1 MKTSGM
7 KKKVLIFP
15 NLHAEAREMLAARP
29 DFELVVPESL
39 DPETASRLMPDID
52 AFIVRVSRVDRQL
65 IERAHRLKIVCRHGV
80 GLDNLDLPAL
90 AEKGIIATDVGLAN
104 MPAVLEHTIGFM
116 LMLARQFNTY
126 DAGVRANRYT
136 ETKDLRVAFE
146 LRDKTL
152 LVIGLGRIGCQ
163 VARIANAFGMR
174 VLGVDIAKTPDEI
187 RAIGCEP
194 VTDWRARL
202 PEVDMLT
209 LHCPKTELTVGMIG
223 EAEFAAMKPSARL
236 VNCARGGIVDER
248 ALIKALESGRLAA
261 AAIDVQEREPM
272 PEHDPLLGCR
282 NLILTPH
289 AAAATQES
297 VRRMALQCAKNVC
310 DYFDGTLDESM
321 IVNGLKAPRVK
332 S

>member
-1 MKTSGM
+1 M

-15 NLHAEAREMLAARP
+15 NLHPEARAMLEMRD
-29 DFELVVPESL
+29 DFELVVPPSL
-39 DPETASRLMPDID
+39 DPETASRIIPDID

-65 IERAHRLKIVCRHGV
+65 IERAHTLKIVARHGV

-104 MPAVLEHTIGFM
+104 MPAVLEHTVGFM
-116 LMLARQFNTY
+116 LMLAKQFPAY
-126 DAGVRANRYT
+126 DAGVREGRYL
-136 ETKDLRVAFE
+136 ETKDMRTAFE

-152 LVIGLGRIGCQ
+152 LVIGLGRIGSQ
-163 VARIANAFGMR
+163 VARVAQAFNMR
-174 VLGVDIAKTPDEI
+174 VLGVDVAKTDDEI
-187 RAIGCEP
+187 RAMGCEP

-202 PEVDMLT
+202 GEVDMLT
-209 LHCPKTELTVGMIG
+209 LHCPKTEQTIGMVG
-223 EAEFAAMKPSARL
+223 ETEFAAMKKTARL

-248 ALIKALESGRLAA
+248 ALIKALEAGQIAA
-261 AAIDVQEREPM
+261 AAIDVQEREPL
-272 PEHDPLLGCR
+272 PAHDPLLSAR

-289 AAAATQES
+289 SAAATQES
-297 VRRMALQCAKNVC
+297 VRRMALQCAQNVC
-310 DYFDGTLDESM
+310 DYFDGKLDESM

>member
-1 MKTSGM
+1 
-7 KKKVLIFP
+7 
-15 NLHAEAREMLAARP
+15 MLEARP
-29 DFELVVPESL
+29 DFELVVPANL
-39 DPETASRLMPDID
+39 DPETAARIIPDID
-52 AFIVRVSRVDRQL
+52 AFIVRVSPVDRQL
-65 IERAHRLKIVCRHGV
+65 IERAHKLKIVCRHGV

-90 AEKGIIATDVGLAN
+90 AERGIIATDVGLAN
-104 MPAVLEHTIGFM
+104 MPAVLEHTLGFM
-116 LMLARQFNTY
+116 LMLARQFPAY
-126 DAGVRANRYT
+126 DAGLRAGRYT
-136 ETKDLRVAFE
+136 ETKDLRTAFE

-152 LVIGLGRIGCQ
+152 LVIGLGRIGSQ
-163 VARIANAFGMR
+163 VARVAQAFNMR
-174 VLGVDIAKTPDEI
+174 VLGVDIAKSDDEI
-187 RAIGCEP
+187 RAMGCEP

-202 PEVDMLT
+202 SEVDMIT
-209 LHCPKTELTVGMIG
+209 LHCPKTELTVGLLG
-223 EAEFAAMKPSARL
+223 EAEFAAMKPTARL

-248 ALIKALESGRLAA
+248 ALIKALETGKIAA
-261 AAIDVQEREPM
+261 AALDVQEREPLL
-272 PEHDPLLGCR
+272 PNDPLLRCK